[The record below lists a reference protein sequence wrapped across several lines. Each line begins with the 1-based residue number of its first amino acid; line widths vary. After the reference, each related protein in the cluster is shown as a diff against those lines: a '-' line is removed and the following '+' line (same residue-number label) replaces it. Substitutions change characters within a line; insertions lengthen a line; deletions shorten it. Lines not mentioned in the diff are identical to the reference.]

1 MMRERER
8 RRFEDYVLATEMS
21 DERAARLRLEAAAP
35 TSTPG
40 TASEH
45 ASGSDSYSGGRGD
58 ASNRWAQLRHMFNNV
73 VKAIERAKPPTN
85 VELEAM
91 ARVAK
96 DAAAHARAD
105 EAVELAMQDA
115 IEQAISDALDEA
127 ATDVGAADVL
137 SANGIGLDSELPP
150 SEVYRRAMEA
160 AQREFDRATRAY
172 HRTERARLA
181 KERDEMRAE
190 VLKRKLGFEKM
201 IKDTISASSTIKAL
215 STSSTSRGGGGSKE
229 KPATPSST
237 SKAASPPSEAKS
249 PDSVI
254 PHVGFLSSAYVC

>member
-1 MMRERER
+1 M
-8 RRFEDYVLATEMS
+8 
-21 DERAARLRLEAAAP
+21 
-35 TSTPG
+35 G
-40 TASEH
+40 
-45 ASGSDSYSGGRGD
+45 
-58 ASNRWAQLRHMFNNV
+58 QLRHMFNNV
-73 VKAIERAKPPTN
+73 VKAIERAKPLTN

-115 IEQAISDALDEA
+115 IEQISDALDEVV
-127 ATDVGAADVL
+127 TDVGAADVL

-190 VLKRKLGFEKM
+190 VLKESWALRK
-201 IKDTISASSTIKAL
+201 
-215 STSSTSRGGGGSKE
+215 
-229 KPATPSST
+229 
-237 SKAASPPSEAKS
+237 
-249 PDSVI
+249 
-254 PHVGFLSSAYVC
+254 